1 VADKKGSQNRDNVF
15 DQVKKKTNISE
26 QQLKSVASKISPQDL
41 KDENKVRD
49 LIAQVAAI
57 AKVPVSKE
65 KEDQIVGFLVKNKI
79 NPQQMQ
85 SMIQMFMKPKK

>member
-1 VADKKGSQNRDNVF
+1 VADNRGSQNKNNVF

-26 QQLKSVASKISPQDL
+26 QQLKSVANNLSPQDL
-41 KDENKVRD
+41 KDEKKVRA
-49 LIAQVAAI
+49 LIAQVAAL
-57 AKVPVSKE
+57 ARVPVSKE
-65 KEDQIVGFLVKNKI
+65 KEDQIVNFLVKNKV

>member
-1 VADKKGSQNRDNVF
+1 VADKRGSQNKNNVF
-15 DQVKKKTNISE
+15 DQVKKKTNVSE
-26 QQLKSVASKISPQDL
+26 QQLKSVASNLSANDL
-41 KDENKVRD
+41 KDETKVRA
-49 LIAQVAAI
+49 LIAQVAAL

-65 KEDQIVGFLVKNKI
+65 KEDQIVNFLVKNKV

>member
-1 VADKKGSQNRDNVF
+1 VADKRGSQNRNNVF
-15 DQVKKKTNISE
+15 DQVKNKTNVSE
-26 QQLKSVASKISPQDL
+26 QQLKSVASGLNPQDL
-41 KDENKVRD
+41 KDEKKVRA
-49 LIAQVAAI
+49 LIAQIASL

-65 KEDQIVGFLVKNKI
+65 KEDQIVNFLVKNKV